1 MCGIG
6 GYLGA
11 TPIARA
17 AVDEMLERLK
27 RRGPDAQNRV
37 LWNAAFAPA
46 SDHVFNALATARL
59 AIMDPRPE
67 ADQPM
72 ANDAGDIWIS
82 YNGEVY
88 DWAGHAMELEQ
99 RGVRFRTHCDT
110 EFILRAYEA
119 WGIDCIERL
128 RGMFAIAI
136 VDLRKREAWLIRDRM
151 GLKPVVY
158 AAIDGSLAFASTVRA
173 VLPLVPRDRRGLSRE
188 GIDAYLAHR
197 YVPAPRTIFRDI
209 RRLEAGH
216 WLRFDLQTRALEKR
230 RYWTPRPAA
239 RPTGALLDD
248 AIRMRLP
255 SDRPLGVFLS
265 SGVDSSTLASRIAAM
280 GRNDV
285 PTYTAS
291 FPGSS
296 MDESPQAAATAR
308 KLGMTNHTVPVPQA
322 IAPDFAQ
329 IVADMDE
336 PFADPSALP
345 TWILCRE
352 ATRHIKVAL
361 GGEGLDELLGGY
373 KRIAK
378 HARTQWRRALSIARL
393 PITASPSPKGWS
405 KWSAEMKMGWLE
417 AYSLRFSGF
426 TPSQRR
432 YLQPEARDMPLTH
445 WRMPERAADDAMA
458 ALVDVDFENYLPE
471 YILRKT
477 DLASMSQGLEM
488 RAPFLDHHF
497 VEAVLSLPPAER
509 FTEPPKLLIERLLPE
524 LKPFDLFGRKKRG
537 FNPPLREW
545 LTHDLAA
552 RFEGLGA
559 RLAEATSHQVDA
571 ASVDRFCESY
581 LDAADQP
588 GEQLLQLLI
597 LDESLAQLRAAAR

>member
-11 TPIARA
+11 TPIARS

-27 RRGPDAQNRV
+27 RRGPDAQNSI
-37 LWNAAFAPA
+37 LWDAQFRTA
-46 SDHVFNALATARL
+46 SGDIYNALATARL

-72 ANDAGDIWIS
+72 VNDAGDIWIS

-88 DWAGHAMELEQ
+88 DWASHAKELEA
-99 RGVRFRTHCDT
+99 RGARFRTHCDT

-119 WGIDCIERL
+119 WGIDCVERL
-128 RGMFAIAI
+128 RGMFAISI

-158 AAIDGSLAFASTVRA
+158 ANIEGSLAFASTVRA
-173 VLPLVPRDRRGLSRE
+173 VLPLVPRERRSLSRE

-197 YVPAPRTIFRDI
+197 YVPAPRTIFADI
-209 RRLEAGH
+209 QRLEAGH
-216 WLRFDLQTRALEKR
+216 WLRFDFATRRLEKR
-230 RYWTPRPAA
+230 RYWTPRAA
-239 RPTGALLDD
+239 ERPTAALLDH
-248 AIRMRLP
+248 AIRIRLP

-265 SGVDSSTLASRIAAM
+265 SGVDSSVIASRIAAM
-280 GRNDV
+280 GRSDV
-285 PTYTAS
+285 PTYTAA
-291 FPGSS
+291 FPGSP
-296 MDESPQAAATAR
+296 MDESGPAAALSA
-308 KLGMTNHTVPVPQA
+308 KLGMPNHAIVVPQA

-352 ATRHIKVAL
+352 ATREIKVAL

-378 HARTQWRRALSIARL
+378 HARTAWRRKLSL
-393 PITASPSPKGWS
+393 PSIGIGASASPKGWS
-405 KWSAEMKMGWLE
+405 KWGAELKMDWLA

-432 YLQPEARDMPLTH
+432 YLQPHGDDMPLTH
-445 WRMPERAADDAMA
+445 WRMSANVSNDPMA
-458 ALVDVDFENYLPE
+458 ALVDVDLENYLPE

-497 VEAVLSLPPAER
+497 VEAVLALPPSER
-509 FTEPPKLLIERLLPE
+509 FTDPPKLLVERLIPE
-524 LKPFDLFGRKKRG
+524 LKPLDLFGRKKRG
-537 FNPPLREW
+537 FNPPLRDW
-545 LTHDLAA
+545 LTRDLAP
-552 RFEGLGA
+552 RFGGLGE
-559 RLAEATSHQVDA
+559 RLAAATSRQVDA
-571 ASVDRFCESY
+571 RAVDGFCSRY
-581 LDAADQP
+581 LQAADQP

-597 LDESLAQLRAAAR
+597 LDESLAQLRALAA

>member
-6 GYLGA
+6 GYLGVS
-11 TPIARA
+11 PVARA

-37 LWNAAFAPA
+37 LWDAQFKPA
-46 SDHVFNALATARL
+46 SGEVFNALATARL

-72 ANDAGDIWIS
+72 VNDAGDIWIS

-88 DWAGHAMELEQ
+88 DWVGHAKELEA
-99 RGVRFRTHCDT
+99 RGARFRTHCDT

-119 WGIDCIERL
+119 WGIDCVERL
-128 RGMFAIAI
+128 RGMFAISI

-158 AAIDGSLAFASTVRA
+158 SAIDGSLAFASTVRA
-173 VLPLVPRDRRGLSRE
+173 VLPLVPRDRRAVSRQ

-197 YVPAPRTIFRDI
+197 YVPAPRTIFEDI
-209 RRLEAGH
+209 QRLEAGH
-216 WLRFDLQTRALEKR
+216 WLRFDLTTRAIEKR
-230 RYWTPRPAA
+230 RYWSPRAA
-239 RPTGALLDD
+239 APPTGALLDH
-248 AIRMRLP
+248 AIRIRLP
-255 SDRPLGVFLS
+255 SDRPLGIFLS
-265 SGVDSSTLASRIAAM
+265 SGVDSSTIASRIAAM
-280 GRNDV
+280 GRSDV
-285 PTYTAS
+285 PTYTAT

-296 MDESPQAAATAR
+296 MDEGVQAAALSA
-308 KLGMTNHTVPVPQA
+308 KLGMANHAVPVPQA
-322 IAPDFAQ
+322 IAQDFAQ

-378 HARTQWRRALSIARL
+378 HARTHWRHSLSFASL
-393 PITASPSPKGWS
+393 PITPSPSPKGWS

-426 TPSQRR
+426 TPSQRK
-432 YLQPEARDMPLTH
+432 YLQPDARDMPLTH
-445 WRMPERAADDAMA
+445 WRMPADPSSNPVA
-458 ALVDVDFENYLPE
+458 ALVEVDFENYLPE

-477 DLASMSQGLEM
+477 DLASMAQGLEM

-497 VEAVLSLPPAER
+497 VEAVLALPPAER
-509 FTEPPKLLIERLLPE
+509 FTEPPKLLVEKLLPG
-524 LKPFDLFGRKKRG
+524 LKPLDLLGRKKRG
-537 FNPPLREW
+537 FNPPLTEW
-545 LTHDLAA
+545 LTRDLAA
-552 RFEGLGA
+552 RFDGLGA
-559 RLAEATSHQVDA
+559 RLAEATSRQVDA
-571 ASVDRFCESY
+571 SAVDRYCESY
-581 LDAADQP
+581 LHAADQP

-597 LDESLAQLRAAAR
+597 LDESLAQLRASAR

>member
-1 MCGIG
+1 
-6 GYLGA
+6 
-11 TPIARA
+11 
-17 AVDEMLERLK
+17 VDEMLARLK

-37 LWNAAFAPA
+37 LWNAQFGPA

-59 AIMDPRPE
+59 AIIDPRPE

-88 DWAGHAMELEQ
+88 DWAAAAGELRA
-99 RGVRFRTHCDT
+99 RGATFRTHCDT

-119 WGIDCIERL
+119 WGIGCLERL

-136 VDLRKREAWLIRDRM
+136 VDLRKREAWLVRDRM

-158 AAIDGSLAFASTVRA
+158 AAVDGSLAFASTVRA
-173 VLPLVPRDRRGLSRE
+173 VLPLLPPYRRELSPR

-197 YVPAPRTIFRDI
+197 YVPAPGTIFEDVQ
-209 RRLEAGH
+209 RLEAGH
-216 WLRFDLQTRALEKR
+216 WLRFDLTTRRFEKR
-230 RYWTPRPAA
+230 RYWNPRPAA
-239 RPTGALLDD
+239 APTAALLDHAI
-248 AIRMRLP
+248 AIRMA

-265 SGVDSSTLASRIAAM
+265 SGVDSSTLVSRLAAM
-280 GRNDV
+280 GRRDV
-285 PTYTAS
+285 PTYTAA
-291 FPGSS
+291 FPGSP
-296 MDESPQAAATAR
+296 MDESADAAAMAA
-308 KLGMTNHTVPVPQA
+308 KLGMPNHAVPVPET
-322 IAPDFAQ
+322 ISRDFAR

-336 PFADPSALP
+336 PFADPSSLP

-378 HARTQWRRALSIARL
+378 HARTHWRHALAAPWVPIA
-393 PITASPSPKGWS
+393 PSPSPKGWS
-405 KWSAEMKMGWLE
+405 KWSAEVKMGWLE

-426 TPSQRR
+426 TPAQRR
-432 YLQPEARDMPLTH
+432 YLQPDLAAMPLTH
-445 WRMPERAADDAMA
+445 WRMPANPSPHPMA
-458 ALVDVDFENYLPE
+458 ALVEVDFENYLPE

-477 DLASMSQGLEM
+477 DLASMSQGLEL

-497 VEAVLSLPPAER
+497 VEAVLALPPEER
-509 FTEPPKLLIERLLPE
+509 FTEPPKLLIERLVPE
-524 LKPFDLFGRKKRG
+524 LKPLDLLGRKKRG
-537 FNPPLREW
+537 FNPPLGDW
-545 LTHDLAA
+545 LTRDLAG
-552 RFEGLGA
+552 RFAGLGA
-559 RLAEATSHQVDA
+559 RLGEATSAQIDARAVDQY
-571 ASVDRFCESY
+571 CERY
-581 LDAADQP
+581 LNARDQP

-597 LDESLAQLRAAAR
+597 LDESLAQLRALTG

>member
-1 MCGIG
+1 
-6 GYLGA
+6 
-11 TPIARA
+11 
-17 AVDEMLERLK
+17 MLERLK

-37 LWNAAFAPA
+37 LWDAQFRPA
-46 SDHVFNALATARL
+46 SDAVFNALATARL

-72 ANDAGDIWIS
+72 ANDARDIFIS

-88 DWAGHAMELEQ
+88 DWSEAAKELEA
-99 RGVRFRTHCDT
+99 RGARFRTHCDT

-119 WGIDCIERL
+119 WGIECIERL

-136 VDLRKREAWLIRDRM
+136 VDLRRREAWLVRDRM

-173 VLPLVPRDRRGLSRE
+173 VLPLVPPTRRALSPQ

-197 YVPAPRTIFRDI
+197 YVPAPRTIFADVQ
-209 RRLEAGH
+209 RLEAGH
-216 WLRFDLQTRALEKR
+216 WLRFDLATRAIEKR
-230 RYWTPRPAA
+230 RYWTPRAA
-239 RPTGALLDD
+239 APPTGALLDH
-248 AIRMRLP
+248 AIRIRLP

-280 GRNDV
+280 GRSDV

-291 FPGSS
+291 FPGSP
-296 MDESPQAAATAR
+296 MDESAQAAATATT
-308 KLGMTNHTVPVPQA
+308 LGMANHAVAVPQA
-322 IAPDFAQ
+322 IAEDFAQ

-378 HARTQWRRALSIARL
+378 HARTHWRNALAAPWL
-393 PITASPSPKGWS
+393 PVTPSPSPKGWS
-405 KWSAEMKMGWLE
+405 KWSAEMKMGWLA

-432 YLQPEARDMPLTH
+432 YLQPDAAEMPLTH
-445 WRMPERAADDAMA
+445 WRMPANPSPDPMA
-458 ALVDVDFENYLPE
+458 ALVEVDFENYLPE

-497 VEAVLSLPPAER
+497 VEAVLGLAPRER
-509 FTEPPKLLIERLLPE
+509 FTDPPKLLIERLIPE
-524 LKPFDLFGRKKRG
+524 LKPLELFGRKKRG
-537 FNPPLREW
+537 FNPPLRDW
-545 LTHDLAA
+545 LTRDLAA
-552 RFEGLGA
+552 RFDGLGA
-559 RLAEATSHQVDA
+559 RLSEATSRQVDA
-571 ASVDRFCESY
+571 AAVDRFCGRY
-581 LDAADQP
+581 LHARDQP